1 MTGDASAAV
10 TLYGTEQPPA
20 PVRAFTQGPLSFDL
34 EAGKLRYIRVA
45 GIEVIRSIAFVVRG
59 PGWESPAPRISDLE
73 ARKDASG
80 LDIRY
85 NALYETPGGQIEIA
99 AHIQAPTKPS
109 PLSGGLIF
117 EAEAR
122 ALTDFTTAR
131 TSFCILHPATVAGR
145 PLAITRPDETV
156 EQARFPDMISA
167 HQPFMNIRALTHEAA
182 SGVKVTVRMEGDIW
196 EMEDQRNWT
205 DASFKTYGRPRDI
218 PWPYIIAKGETV
230 VQRTLLSFEDA
241 SGEYAPGEAA
251 RGGDASAAPAAA
263 RAETVD
269 ITLGAATIGEL
280 PMLALA
286 ISPEEASHALA
297 AATRLS
303 AAPAQ
308 LIGWYEHGVQGLGDL
323 KAYAALARE
332 LGTPVGLEL
341 VLPCKA
347 PPAEELAEAAALL
360 RQAALAPAS
369 ITPIQ
374 APMTKWVLKPPEE
387 LGLPGFAQL
396 YGAARK
402 AFPGIPVGAGVT
414 SNFTELNI
422 DRPGLDTADYVTH
435 ATAGVIH
442 EPDDRSVME
451 TLETLPH
458 IFRSVRAIAG
468 GIPYRLGPSA
478 IGMRYNPYGKTVE
491 ANQAN
496 IRTTFAHQDPRQR
509 ALFGAAFAVG
519 YLARAAEAGLE
530 MICFGA
536 PTGPFGLIYRRM
548 IYPQPWFDGQAFPGP
563 AAAPVYPLYHPLM
576 AVAAAK
582 GAQVLPVRSSD
593 EKRVLGLCYERAGE
607 GRMLWLANLTSEPQ
621 TLRLPGA
628 DGMTARILDGASFAA
643 AARDPARFAAAAPRP
658 LAGESFRLEPYGV
671 AALRR

>member
-1 MTGDASAAV
+1 MTGDATEAV
-10 TLYGTEQPPA
+10 ILYGTEQPPA
-20 PVRAFTQGPLSFDL
+20 PIQRFAQGPLSFDL
-34 EAGKLRYIRVA
+34 EAGKLRYIRLA
-45 GIEVIRSIAFVVRG
+45 GVEVLRSIAFVVRG

-73 ARKDASG
+73 VHEGTSG

-85 NALYETPGGQIEIA
+85 KAFYETAGGQIEIA
-99 AHIQAPTKPS
+99 AHIRAPAT
-109 PLSGGLIF
+109 GGLSF
-117 EAEAR
+117 QAAAR
-122 ALTDFTTAR
+122 PLTDFTTAR
-131 TSFCILHPATVAGR
+131 TSFCILHPAAVAGG
-145 PLAITRPDETV
+145 PLAVTRPDESV
-156 EQARFPDMISA
+156 EAARFPDTISA

-182 SGVKVTVRMEGDIW
+182 PGLKVTVRMEGDIW

-218 PWPYIIAKGETV
+218 PWPYTIARGETV
-230 VQRTLLSFEDA
+230 TQRTLLSFD
-241 SGEYAPGEAA
+241 GAA
-251 RGGDASAAPAAA
+251 RASVPAAA
-263 RAETVD
+263 RANAVD
-269 ITLGAATIGEL
+269 IVLGTATIGEL
-280 PMLALA
+280 PRLALA
-286 ISPEEASHALA
+286 VSPEEAPHALA
-297 AATRLS
+297 AARLS

-308 LIGWYEHGVQGLGDL
+308 LIGWYEHGVQGLGEL

-332 LGTPVGLEL
+332 LGAPMGLEL

-347 PPAEELAEAAALL
+347 PPADELAEIAGLL
-360 RQAALAPAS
+360 RQAGLAPAS

-387 LGLPGFAQL
+387 FGLPGFAEL

-402 AFPGIPVGAGVT
+402 AFPGIAIGAGVT

-422 DRPGLDTADYVTH
+422 DRPSLAEADYVTH

-468 GIPYRLGPSA
+468 GLPYRLGPSA

-491 ANQAN
+491 SNAANV
-496 IRTTFAHQDPRQR
+496 RTAFAHQDPRQR

-519 YLARAAEAGLE
+519 YLARAAEAGIE
-530 MICFGA
+530 MICLGA
-536 PTGPFGLIYRRM
+536 PTGPFGLVYRKTD
-548 IYPQPWFDGQAFPGP
+548 YPQPWFDAEDSSSP
-563 AAAPVYPLYHPLM
+563 ATPPVYPLYHPVM

-593 EKRVLGLCYERAGE
+593 EKRVLGLCYEHAGR
-607 GRMLWLANLTSEPQ
+607 GRVLWLANLTAEPQ
-621 TLRLPGA
+621 TLRLTGA
-628 DGMTARILDGASFAA
+628 DAMHAQILDAARFAM
-643 AARDPARFAAAAPRP
+643 AARDPAGFAAAAPQA
-658 LAGESFRLEPYGV
+658 LAGEGLRLAPYAV
-671 AALRR
+671 AALRG